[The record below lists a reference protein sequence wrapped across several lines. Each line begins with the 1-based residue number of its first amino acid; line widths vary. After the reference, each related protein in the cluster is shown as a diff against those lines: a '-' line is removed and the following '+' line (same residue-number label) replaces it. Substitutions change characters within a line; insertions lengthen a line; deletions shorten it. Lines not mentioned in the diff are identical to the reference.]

1 MFHITLPA
9 DILKAALAFAPQ
21 KDIRDYLNGIRVER
35 AGRVFNIVATDG
47 VALFCAKCGDQF
59 SDDMKEDFVIPFDA
73 VKKALTGNKAQ
84 SITLQ
89 GDRYQGGRYQNGY
102 VLGDVSFVPDT
113 TTYPQ
118 WRNVLP
124 SDKCIDDGYRTVAY
138 LNPEL
143 LAKCTKAF
151 KALGGKPEFL
161 QVEQFGEHGPSLVL
175 FGERDDCFAVVMP
188 MRKTPIERD
197 ALKYLRDSV
206 TVRQAQAT
214 KAA

>member
-1 MFHITLPA
+1 MFHVNLPT

-21 KDIRDYLNGIRVER
+21 KDIRHYLNGVRVER

-47 VALFCAKCGDQF
+47 VTLFCAKYSEQF
-59 SDDMKEDFVIPFDA
+59 SDDMQEDFVIPFDA

-89 GDRYQGGRYQNGY
+89 GDRYQGGY

-118 WRNVLP
+118 WRNALP
-124 SDKCIDDGYRTVAY
+124 SDKCIDDGHRTVAY

-161 QVEQFGEHGPSLVL
+161 QVEQFGEHGPSMVL

-197 ALKYLRDSV
+197 ALKDLRDSV
-206 TVRQAQAT
+206 TVSQAQAA